1 MPKIN
6 HRRLDRQPKRRN
18 PVAKSLSDGEF
29 KPKRIENKKKDKVK
43 RKKDLKNVMIN
54 YNHGVDI
61 PDEFN

>member
-29 KPKRIENKKKDKVK
+29 KPKRIESKKKDKVK
-43 RKKDLKNVMIN
+43 RKKDLKNVIIN
-54 YNHGVDI
+54 
-61 PDEFN
+61 